1 MLGSMAGT
9 LTCPDCGNSWETHA
23 YSDKSRCRV
32 CRQVVYV
39 PVAIRNRTVPR
50 YESTP
55 ARRRQRAPGERSLI
69 PSHDEAPA
77 SVRSQVTPKRSGP
90 DLFDVLGG
98 LAERFVATRVSQRSP
113 AVTTTPARS
122 MSSRLP
128 VPQPLVPPVPQ
139 VSRVIPPGCPAYRLI
154 VNCDCPFGWGTPDL
168 PVAVKCPRHG
178 PQRVL
183 SSASSDTWTGRPLSV
198 AVPA

>member
-32 CRQVVYV
+32 CKQVVYV
-39 PVAIRNRTVPR
+39 PVAIRNRTVPK

-55 ARRRQRAPGERSLI
+55 VRRRQRVPGELSLVR
-69 PSHDEAPA
+69 SHDEAPA

-98 LAERFVATRVSQRSP
+98 LAERFIAARAARRSP
-113 AVTTTPARS
+113 AVTMTPARS
-122 MSSRLP
+122 MSSRLT
-128 VPQPLVPPVPQ
+128 VP
-139 VSRVIPPGCPAYRLI
+139 
-154 VNCDCPFGWGTPDL
+154 
-168 PVAVKCPRHG
+168 
-178 PQRVL
+178 
-183 SSASSDTWTGRPLSV
+183 
-198 AVPA
+198 